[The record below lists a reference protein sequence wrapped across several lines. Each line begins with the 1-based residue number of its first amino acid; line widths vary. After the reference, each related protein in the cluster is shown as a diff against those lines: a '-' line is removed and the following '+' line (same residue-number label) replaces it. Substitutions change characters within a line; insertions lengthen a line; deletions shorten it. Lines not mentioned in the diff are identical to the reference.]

1 MIQSTDMDRVGP
13 IYDALVDAYGEPTWR
28 PSLPP
33 VEELVSTILSQNTND
48 MNRDVAFERLR
59 DRFGSW
65 EDVRD
70 ADTADVVDAIRP
82 AGLANQKAPRIQ
94 EALQEITIKAGGIN
108 LDFLRDMSI
117 DDAKSWLTSLH
128 GVGPKTAAI
137 VLLFGMGRPAFPVD
151 THVHRVTG
159 RLGLI
164 PAGMSAEKAH
174 DRLEEIVPPD
184 EYYAFHLNLIRH
196 GRDICVARNPRCEE
210 CFLQEWCDYYQDKR
224 AG

>member
-1 MIQSTDMDRVGP
+1 MIQSTDMEKYGP
-13 IYDALVDAYGEPTWR
+13 IYAALVDAYGEPTWR

-33 VEELVSTILSQNTND
+33 VDELISTILSQNTND
-48 MNRDVAFERLR
+48 TNRDTAFERLR

-65 EDVRD
+65 EAVRD
-70 ADTADVVDAIRP
+70 ADASKVVEAIRP

-94 EALQEITIKAGGIN
+94 QALREITDQAGKIS
-108 LDFLRDMSI
+108 LDFLQDMSV
-117 DDAKSWLTSLH
+117 DEAKSWLTGLH

-151 THVHRVTG
+151 THVHRVTQ

-184 EYYAFHLNLIRH
+184 QYFAFHLNLIKH
-196 GRDICVARNPRCEE
+196 GREICVARNPHCER
-210 CFLQEWCDYYQDKR
+210 CFLQEWCDYYQNVK